1 MLSVGRNLK
10 RNGHKKI
17 ESIKDLQPDTLNANK
32 GTPRS
37 KSKAGRPTKYVPEI
51 IEKILNAIAV
61 GAPFTHACNYA
72 GISFE
77 TFNEW
82 RKQYSEFS
90 EQVKEAEGKAVIG
103 WLARIEQAA
112 KDGNWTAAAWK
123 LERRFPEDFGK
134 RDKIQVDVKQLD
146 TDIER
151 ELAIIAAGRQTDSS
165 GEAESETI
173 N

>member
-1 MLSVGRNLK
+1 MPR
-10 RNGHKKI
+10 
-17 ESIKDLQPDTLNANK
+17 NK
-32 GTPRS
+32 G
-37 KSKAGRPTKYVPEI
+37 GRPTKYVPEI
-51 IEKILNAIAV
+51 IEKVLNAIAV

-90 EQVKEAEGKAVIG
+90 ESVKEAEGKAVVG

-123 LERRFPEDFGK
+123 LERRYPETFGR
-134 RDKIQVDVKQLD
+134 RDKVTVDVKQLD
-146 TDIER
+146 SDIER
-151 ELAIIAAGRQTDSS
+151 ELAILTAGSKDTSF
-165 GEAESETI
+165 GEAESEAV

>member
-1 MLSVGRNLK
+1 MPP
-10 RNGHKKI
+10 KKH
-17 ESIKDLQPDTLNANK
+17 A
-32 GTPRS
+32 G
-37 KSKAGRPTKYVPEI
+37 GRPTKYVPEV

-61 GAPFTHACNYA
+61 GAPFSHACNYA

-82 RKQYSEFS
+82 RKDKSEFS
-90 EQVKEAEGKAVIG
+90 EQVKNAEGKAVIG

-146 TDIER
+146 ADIER
-151 ELAIIAAGRQTDSS
+151 ELAIITAGSQASLTS
-165 GEAESETI
+165 EAESEAV

>member
-1 MLSVGRNLK
+1 
-10 RNGHKKI
+10 
-17 ESIKDLQPDTLNANK
+17 
-32 GTPRS
+32 
-37 KSKAGRPTKYVPEI
+37 VPEI
-51 IEKILNAIAV
+51 IDKILNAIAV

-82 RKQYSEFS
+82 RKGKPEFS

-112 KDGNWTAAAWK
+112 KEGNWTAAAWK
-123 LERRFPEDFGK
+123 LERRFPEDFGR
-134 RDKIQVDVKQLD
+134 RDKVTIDVKQLD

-151 ELAIIAAGRQTDSS
+151 ELALIAAGRQANTS
-165 GEAESETI
+165 GEAESETV

>member
-1 MLSVGRNLK
+1 MPR
-10 RNGHKKI
+10 KKH
-17 ESIKDLQPDTLNANK
+17 A
-32 GTPRS
+32 G
-37 KSKAGRPTKYVPEI
+37 GRPTKYVPEV

-61 GAPFTHACNYA
+61 GAPFSHACNYA

-82 RKQYSEFS
+82 RKDKSEFS
-90 EQVKEAEGKAVIG
+90 EQVKNAEGKAVVG

-151 ELAIIAAGRQTDSS
+151 ELAILTAGSQASITS
-165 GEAESETI
+165 EAESEAV

>member
-1 MLSVGRNLK
+1 MPPEN
-10 RNGHKKI
+10 
-17 ESIKDLQPDTLNANK
+17 NK
-32 GTPRS
+32 V
-37 KSKAGRPTKYVPEI
+37 GRPTKYVPET
-51 IEKILNAIAV
+51 IEKILNAISV

-72 GISFE
+72 GVHFD

-82 RKQYSEFS
+82 RKLYPEFS
-90 EQVKEAEGKAVIG
+90 EQVKNAEGKAVIG

-134 RDKIQVDVKQLD
+134 RDRVQVDVNQLD
-146 TDIER
+146 REFETILAGIESR
-151 ELAIIAAGRQTDSS
+151 SEAPIT
-165 GEAESETI
+165 GEAESEAV